1 MTIRA
6 FSELYLSDA
15 QTNLANA
22 FDYAL
27 NTCKQS
33 PDVFAEIFRVPIMRR
48 NLNAEIL
55 QLCRVNRG

>member
-6 FSELYLSDA
+6 FNELYLNDA

-27 NTCKQS
+27 NSCKQS
-33 PDVFAEIFRVPIMRR
+33 PDVFAEILDRKSV
-48 NLNAEIL
+48 
-55 QLCRVNRG
+55 V